1 MLRSNR
7 RASRVRYSRTSLC
20 QEPTPPNQHMMLS
33 SKETKFPHWSS
44 IWDCWAPPANTKCL
58 LGWRWLIAVGHLS
71 IAYDTDWQKTH
82 EPSVIKPLNPFL
94 IFWHNAPLLSKC
106 GMMFLLTLGSSPA
119 CRHLEYFTSWFK
131 SAHSS
136 APPAIQKG
144 VKSIIILT
152 MWRLWKLC
160 TDCVFNRATP
170 INLELV
176 HSILDEARLWMLAG
190 PKALR
195 CLQPHA
201 RPPHA

>member
-1 MLRSNR
+1 
-7 RASRVRYSRTSLC
+7 
-20 QEPTPPNQHMMLS
+20 MMLS

-94 IFWHNAPLLSKC
+94 IFWHNAPLLRKW
-106 GMMFLLTLGSSPA
+106 GMMFFLTLGSSPA
-119 CRHLEYFTSWFK
+119 CRHLEDFTAWFE

-136 APPAIQKG
+136 EPPAIQKR

-160 TDCVFNRATP
+160 NDCVFNGATP
-170 INLELV
+170 TNLELV
-176 HSILDEARLWMLAG
+176 HSILD
-190 PKALR
+190 KALR
-195 CLQPHA
+195 CLPLHA
-201 RPPHA
+201 RPPDA